1 MNLDEFRK
9 KNRWIW
15 TSDENERIF
24 GRKEMCMYK
33 AQHELSSSHTVHF
46 LQATNRESVACYF
59 AAERRQTNS
68 SKNYETKWNIKQPI
82 RSIASTMQKI
92 N

>member
-1 MNLDEFRK
+1 MNLDEFRR

-33 AQHELSSSHTVHF
+33 AQHELSSSHAIHVSSSCEQKANQ
-46 LQATNRESVACYF
+46 LAVA
-59 AAERRQTNS
+59 E
-68 SKNYETKWNIKQPI
+68 
-82 RSIASTMQKI
+82 
-92 N
+92 